1 MNQVVRLAIPSKGR
15 LHERTLQLLRRAN
28 IDVTVVGRSLAG
40 RTADARIQVLF
51 VRPADIPDLVAEHGV
66 HLGITGQDR
75 IIESGLT
82 LYELVPLHFGNC
94 RLCVIV
100 AQGNS
105 VTDVSGLKSKRIATS
120 YPHLVEKY
128 FKQKKIPVHL
138 IKMSGSLEAMVG
150 LGAADAIVDI
160 VETGSTLRDNGLRV
174 LEEIDQFHVVLVGAE
189 QDPDPQIARVVRMIE
204 NALVAE
210 QYSVVDYN
218 LPRDRLPEAEKIT
231 PGFTSPTV
239 SPLEDSAWCAV
250 KVMVKKVDVGRIMDE
265 LEAVGAVGILET
277 QIQSCRL

>member
-1 MNQVVRLAIPSKGR
+1 MSEVVRLAIPSKGR

-28 IDVTVVGRSLAG
+28 IDLTVTGRSLAG
-40 RTADARIQVLF
+40 RTADARIQVIF
-51 VRPADIPDLVAEHGV
+51 VRPADIPNLVAEHGV

-82 LYELVPLHFGNC
+82 LYELVPLNFGHC

-100 AQGNS
+100 AQS
-105 VTDVSGLKSKRIATS
+105 MPITDVGQLADQRVATS
-120 YPHLVEKY
+120 YPRLVDQY
-128 FKQKKIPVHL
+128 FKAQNTPVHL
-138 IKMSGSLEAMVG
+138 IEMSGSLEAMIG

-174 LEEIDQFHVVLVGAE
+174 LQEIDRFHVVLIGADD
-189 QDPDPQIARVVRMIE
+189 QPDPESARVIRMIE

-210 QYSVVDYN
+210 QYSLVEYN
-218 LPRDRLPEAEKIT
+218 LARAQLAVAEKIT

-239 SPLEDSAWCAV
+239 SPLEDQTWCAV

-265 LEAVGAVGILET
+265 LEAIGAVGIIET